1 MSITTI
7 DELEGMKKIGHIVGY
22 VLYEMKK
29 YAKAGMSTA
38 DLDEFGAKLLNEF
51 GAKSAPKETYK
62 FPGYTC
68 ISVNNEV
75 AHGIPSKHKIL
86 KDGDLI
92 NIDVSATLNGF
103 CGDNGMSFVIG
114 TDKNDHSKLVDASRE
129 ILMESINS
137 IVPGMKISDFGK
149 GIEYRAKKRGY
160 RVIRNLAGHGIGRSL
175 HESPNYI
182 LNCEDKKNKQCFKE
196 NSVVA
201 IETFIST
208 ESSYAQELKDGW
220 TLVGDR
226 GGYVAQHE
234 HTIVI
239 TSGKPIILTA
249 SNNIRMA

>member
-68 ISVNNEV
+68 ISVNHEV

-92 NIDVSATLNGF
+92 NIDVSATINGF
-103 CGDNGMSFVIG
+103 CGDNGMSFV
-114 TDKNDHSKLVDASRE
+114 
-129 ILMESINS
+129 
-137 IVPGMKISDFGK
+137 
-149 GIEYRAKKRGY
+149 
-160 RVIRNLAGHGIGRSL
+160 
-175 HESPNYI
+175 
-182 LNCEDKKNKQCFKE
+182 
-196 NSVVA
+196 
-201 IETFIST
+201 
-208 ESSYAQELKDGW
+208 
-220 TLVGDR
+220 
-226 GGYVAQHE
+226 
-234 HTIVI
+234 
-239 TSGKPIILTA
+239 
-249 SNNIRMA
+249 

>member
-1 MSITTI
+1 MSITTQ
-7 DELEGMKKIGHIVGY
+7 DELEGMKAIGHIVGY

-29 YAKAGMSTA
+29 YAKVGMTTA
-38 DLDEFGAKLLNEF
+38 ELDEFGAKLLNEF
-51 GAKSAPKETYK
+51 GAKSAPKETYN

-68 ISVNNEV
+68 ISVNHEV

-92 NIDVSATLNGF
+92 NIDVSASLNGF

-114 TDKNDHSKLVDASRE
+114 TDNNDHSKLVDASKE
-129 ILMESINS
+129 ILMQSINT

-149 GIEYRAKKRGY
+149 SIEYRAKKIGY
-160 RVIRNLAGHGIGRSL
+160 KVIRNLAGHGIGRSL
-175 HESPNYI
+175 HESPNFI
-182 LNCEDKKNKQCFKE
+182 LNCEDKKNKQRFKE

-208 ESSYAQELKDGW
+208 ASSYAEEMNDGW

-239 TSGKPIILTA
+239 TAGKPIILTT